1 MNERFQLFLEIFLPI
16 LFIILVT
23 IIIFLIKRIYDKS
36 RSHTI
41 SYDRINHE
49 LDEEEVEFKN
59 SIEMSNNYKQL
70 ISNKINQYDDSDD
83 ELNSLDEETQFG
95 AKDM

>member
-1 MNERFQLFLEIFLPI
+1 M
-16 LFIILVT
+16 
-23 IIIFLIKRIYDKS
+23 YDKS
-36 RSHTI
+36 RFQTI

-95 AKDM
+95 TKDM